1 MFNASQRKRVI
12 EAINAEAQ
20 RSKGVAGRKVRGIMS
35 DEHKANA
42 VVDVMYRRAARQNPG
57 AGDGELLK
65 IVLEWI
71 KDGGLTAIAQFIA
84 AVAAIFI
91 RI

>member
-1 MFNASQRKRVI
+1 MFNASQRQKVLD
-12 EAINAEAQ
+12 AINAEALKA
-20 RSKGVAGRKVRGIMS
+20 KGVAGRKVRGIMS

-42 VVDVMYRRAARQNPG
+42 VVDVMYRRAARQNPK

-91 RI
+91 RL

>member
-1 MFNASQRKRVI
+1 
-12 EAINAEAQ
+12 
-20 RSKGVAGRKVRGIMS
+20 MS

-42 VVDVMYRRAARQNPG
+42 VVDVISAVARQNP
-57 AGDGELLK
+57 ARATANSLK

-84 AVAAIFI
+84 AVAAISFAS
-91 RI
+91 RIIPARRSSRRVGVE